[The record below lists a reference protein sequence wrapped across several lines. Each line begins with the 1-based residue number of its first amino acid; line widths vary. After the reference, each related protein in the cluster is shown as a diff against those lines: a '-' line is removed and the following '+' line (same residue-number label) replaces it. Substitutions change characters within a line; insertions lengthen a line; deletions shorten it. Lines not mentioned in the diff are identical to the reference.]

1 MNIRTVY
8 ACGYQGRLGE
18 LYDIKLQNPLDAA
31 IYKGTKLG
39 LLYGLSQLILLFTFG
54 VLFYFGAL
62 IMRDNP
68 DVSLLNIFYSI
79 MSITWA
85 GWYAGN
91 NFYFMPDVLA
101 GKESAKNLFH
111 ILDEEDEEQ
120 KQIRMESKL
129 LKTPI
134 QGDIELKNVNF
145 KFNPNDENVLN
156 GITFKVRRGEKIG
169 FVGPSGSGK
178 STLFQLLLRFYDYEG
193 EILMDGVEIKD
204 YELHHLRSH
213 FVSVSQ
219 DPSLFTGSIGSNI
232 KYNLE
237 PTEEEMVQA
246 ATKAQAIDFIRG
258 KDKGFEA
265 EIGVMGS
272 QLSGGQKQRVVM
284 SRALVRKPHIM
295 ILDEATLALD
305 RQT

>member
-193 EILMDGVEIKD
+193 EILRDGV
-204 YELHHLRSH
+204 
-213 FVSVSQ
+213 
-219 DPSLFTGSIGSNI
+219 
-232 KYNLE
+232 
-237 PTEEEMVQA
+237 
-246 ATKAQAIDFIRG
+246 
-258 KDKGFEA
+258 
-265 EIGVMGS
+265 
-272 QLSGGQKQRVVM
+272 
-284 SRALVRKPHIM
+284 
-295 ILDEATLALD
+295 
-305 RQT
+305 